1 MAQIFDLQKLFATAP
16 TFDVKALFE
25 VQTRN
30 AEAFLKAFEVVSKT
44 ARTVAQRQA
53 DQFQGNL
60 KDVAAHTEKAF
71 QVQNVQSAMN
81 QQVAFLKDSAD
92 KLAAQ
97 ARELSELTAKGNADA
112 YAILRQRA
120 EQVAAE
126 VQSLT
131 ASTSALTPAATAAP
145 AKAAAKTARA
155 ESAAA

>member
-1 MAQIFDLQKLFATAP
+1 MAQIFDLQKFFATTP
-16 TFDVKALFE
+16 TFDVKALFD

-30 AEAFLKAFEVVSKT
+30 TEAFLKAFEVVSKT
-44 ARTVAQRQA
+44 TQAVAQLQA

-71 QVQNVQSAMN
+71 QVQNVQSALN
-81 QQVAFLKDSAD
+81 QQVTFLKDSTD

-126 VQSLT
+126 VQALT
-131 ASTSALTPAATAAP
+131 AQVQAPAAAAP
-145 AKAAAKTARA
+145 AKTAASAKAAAA
-155 ESAAA
+155 